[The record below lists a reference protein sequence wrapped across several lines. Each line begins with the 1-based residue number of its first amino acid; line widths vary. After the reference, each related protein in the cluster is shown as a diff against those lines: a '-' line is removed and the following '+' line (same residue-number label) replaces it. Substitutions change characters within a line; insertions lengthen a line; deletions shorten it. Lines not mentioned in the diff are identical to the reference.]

1 MRAIIKVTNENG
13 VDGDIDSCGLYL
25 IRSLIMSLLNIA
37 DLIISIIYF
46 YPNCMAFFVIKFITI
61 FFIFLFFLTLCCLYS
76 YQVSENGMDAL
87 FPIFLAAVASIIILI
102 FEIIFLVL
110 FIINYS
116 ALNLIVQIF
125 YFVHWAPIFIL
136 FIFLYFRMKHW

>member
-61 FFIFLFFLTLCCLYS
+61 FFIFLFF
-76 YQVSENGMDAL
+76 
-87 FPIFLAAVASIIILI
+87 
-102 FEIIFLVL
+102 
-110 FIINYS
+110 
-116 ALNLIVQIF
+116 
-125 YFVHWAPIFIL
+125 YFF
-136 FIFLYFRMKHW
+136 